1 MYRVK
6 SSVFGSWVWQE
17 LHTCCNLM
25 NTNVSIILLSLN
37 FGLGNFVLSLKGVTT
52 MDSRGCYKS
61 ALGRMRDSHS
71 GILIL

>member
-1 MYRVK
+1 M
-6 SSVFGSWVWQE
+6 WQE

-37 FGLGNFVLSLKGVTT
+37 FGLGNFVLALKGVAT
-52 MDSRGCYKS
+52 MDSRGCDKS
-61 ALGRMRDSHS
+61 ALGRMPDSHS